1 MGVLNRGGLDFFFD
15 ELGGVLEE
23 GVGAEDG
30 VQDLGFTVL
39 VALDG
44 FLEMDDCTLDV
55 VEGV

>member
-1 MGVLNRGGLDFFFD
+1 MHFFFD

-39 VALDG
+39 VTLDR
-44 FLEMDDCTLDV
+44 FLEMDNCTLDV